1 MEIPESTSVK
11 GRIHSFESF
20 SALDGPGIRYVV
32 FLCGCPLRCLFC
44 HNIDMVECLPGTY
57 REYSV
62 SEVIDKVE
70 RVRPYFNRSG
80 GGITLSGG
88 EPFFQFDFMLVLL
101 REFKKRDIHTAIDS
115 CLYTS
120 SKKIEEISKWVDI
133 FLVGLKHI
141 DSRKHKELTGRD
153 RSLILKNISYLDS
166 LKQPFWLRYVVIPG
180 ITDNKS
186 DIQRLAKFLSPF
198 SYLEWVE
205 LLPYHRLGIQKWKAL
220 NKPYVL
226 PNVEPPTREEMA
238 NIKAFFEDSMHL
250 FRHKGRWKGVR
261 SL

>member
-141 DSRKHKELTGRD
+141 DS
-153 RSLILKNISYLDS
+153 
-166 LKQPFWLRYVVIPG
+166 
-180 ITDNKS
+180 
-186 DIQRLAKFLSPF
+186 
-198 SYLEWVE
+198 
-205 LLPYHRLGIQKWKAL
+205 
-220 NKPYVL
+220 
-226 PNVEPPTREEMA
+226 
-238 NIKAFFEDSMHL
+238 
-250 FRHKGRWKGVR
+250 
-261 SL
+261 